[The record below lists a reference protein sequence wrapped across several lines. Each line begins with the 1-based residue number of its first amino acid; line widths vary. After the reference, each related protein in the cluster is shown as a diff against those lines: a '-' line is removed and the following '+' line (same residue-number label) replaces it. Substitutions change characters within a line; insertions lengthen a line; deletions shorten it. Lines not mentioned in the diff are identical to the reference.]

1 MTILQ
6 KKHHVYTTMNKKI
19 ISLVMITTLLAGC
32 NMGPGQGLGQ
42 IAGGGIGALLG
53 SQIGGGRGRLVATAI
68 GAVLGATAG
77 GMIGKGFDEGDKKEV
92 SYAASDAL
100 NTGQPTQW
108 TNPHNGHRGEIRPQP
123 VYYDQGR
130 PCRKFSHLAYI
141 DGKPV
146 TIHGTAYQAQD
157 GSWHVNQ

>member
-1 MTILQ
+1 MMKKNIL
-6 KKHHVYTTMNKKI
+6 
-19 ISLVMITTLLAGC
+19 SLVALSLLLSGC

-53 SQIGGGRGRLVATAI
+53 SQVGGGRGRLVATAI

-77 GMIGKGFDEGDKKEV
+77 GMIGKGFDDRDKQEV
-92 SYAASDAL
+92 SCAASDAL
-100 NTGQPTQW
+100 NTGQPVQW
-108 TNPHNGHRGEIRPQP
+108 KNPQNGHHGEIRPQP
-123 VYYDQGR
+123 VQYDQGR
-130 PCRKFSHLAYI
+130 PCRRFSHLAYI